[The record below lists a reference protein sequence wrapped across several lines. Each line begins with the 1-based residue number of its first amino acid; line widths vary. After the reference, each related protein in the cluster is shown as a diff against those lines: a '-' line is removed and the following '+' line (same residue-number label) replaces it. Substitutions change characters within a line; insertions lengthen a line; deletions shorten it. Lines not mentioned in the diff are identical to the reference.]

1 MAWEGVFR
9 LDKGE
14 STLSCFGCG
23 QRMRQTGVMGKF
35 WIWLLFLMVFASQA
49 CLVIPLPES
58 KVLSGTQITDEDLL
72 FLQPSVTTKADVI
85 GLLGEPTVFWEDENV
100 IAYDWE
106 MRQGI
111 LLWAIGGGYS
121 GAAGAMDIP
130 KDYVLLIQFDQNDQL
145 KRFETTTPSPFDSY
159 GEHLLDWI
167 EQQEE
172 RESTSS
178 LQENGEKLCI
188 QPSFPRC
195 QIGTTTNWFQS
206 TVGRNSD
213 VSVVCGPL
221 W

>member
-1 MAWEGVFR
+1 MKPGRNIAPGPLQGTIESATLNQTSSQVKHGLEGVFR

-14 STLSCFGCG
+14 STLSCVGCR

-49 CLVIPLPES
+49 CIVIPLPES
-58 KVLSGTQITDEDLL
+58 KVLSGRRITDEDLL

-100 IAYDWE
+100 FAYDWE

-111 LLWAIGGGYS
+111 LLWAVGGGYS
-121 GAAGAMDIP
+121 GAAGVMDLP
-130 KDYVLLIQFDQNDQL
+130 KPYVLLIQFDQNGHL

-172 RESTSS
+172 RESTSP
-178 LQENGEKLCI
+178 LQENGEE
-188 QPSFPRC
+188 
-195 QIGTTTNWFQS
+195 
-206 TVGRNSD
+206 
-213 VSVVCGPL
+213 
-221 W
+221 